1 MYSFDD
7 TVIPDYTMV
16 IDDTNMV
23 ATTNYNDAVKRI
35 VIPNYDSAKTLVEQ
49 KEDALTL
56 DLTVKVW
63 DCENDFAVAANNL
76 AMLSQPAQYM

>member
-1 MYSFDD
+1 MNPNRITTKTDYVTGNTNVVLTVRFDEYDIVPIMYSFDD

-35 VIPNYDSAKTLVEQ
+35 VIPNYDSGKTL
-49 KEDALTL
+49 
-56 DLTVKVW
+56 
-63 DCENDFAVAANNL
+63 AA
-76 AMLSQPAQYM
+76 